1 MNIGLIGAGHLGKAF
16 LSGLS
21 RNGVRANT
29 ITVNARTEDTM
40 NSIKAQY
47 PDINV
52 TSDKKELIAESD
64 MVVIAVKPQNAR
76 EVITGI
82 NAYDWSD
89 KIIVSFMAGITLAD
103 LRELFND
110 KDNSLNIIRV
120 MPSIGIA
127 TCKGVMGFCYE
138 GNVPRVDEVKAIFEK
153 LGYVITLSEDRF
165 DNVMVSA
172 ASGLAFVTYLMKEYR
187 DACDLLLN
195 DTEASETITRMIFE
209 NALEIVESGAESME
223 SLIDKIC
230 TKGGVTE
237 AGIEALEKGDIK
249 DKVSACFDAA
259 LKRTNELLNN

>member
-16 LSGLS
+16 LSGLLRS
-21 RNGVRANT
+21 GVGESG

-40 NSIKAQY
+40 NAIKAQY
-47 PDINV
+47 TGINV
-52 TSDKKELIAESD
+52 TADKERLVSLSD

-76 EVITGI
+76 EVLQELKE
-82 NAYDWSD
+82 YDWSG
-89 KIIVSFMAGITLAD
+89 KIIVSFMAGITLSD
-103 LRELFND
+103 LRNMFGD
-110 KDNSLNIIRV
+110 KECKLNIIRV

-138 GNVPRVDEVKAIFEK
+138 GDIPGINEIKAIYEK

-195 DTEASETITRMIFE
+195 DTKASETITRMIFE

-249 DKVSACFDAA
+249 DKVIACFDAA
-259 LKRTNELLNN
+259 LKRTKEMV